1 MCNLLTT
8 APNAT
13 KRAEAFGKFMLARQL
28 PGLTKFKYQQAI
40 NDGLNDDE
48 VRAKNFQKWAFQ
60 VVLFN

>member
-48 VRAKNFQKWAFQ
+48 VRAKNFQK
-60 VVLFN
+60 